1 MVIHPS
7 RQRIPSLLI
16 RWPWLLVGV
25 AWAIA
30 VLATLTGQRLLIDHH
45 FLLEESGLAWPL
57 AAAIFLVGWQV
68 MIAAM
73 MAPSSIPTV
82 MPRVKAALTAGRG
95 GPHPQ
100 RVLAVFFVGYAG
112 AWTAFG
118 LLAFS
123 GDTLIHHTVDAW
135 PWLAAHSFL
144 IGATTFALAGLF
156 QFSPWKGICLARCRR
171 PHAVFVDGHP
181 ANVAHGWRLG
191 MRHGADSIGCCW
203 ALMLIMF
210 GIGVGNLG
218 WMAGLTGVMLGEA
231 IMPSNRA
238 GNGASRVV
246 GIALLALAGLWLA
259 HPAWLGAATV
269 S

>member
-7 RQRIPSLLI
+7 RQRNPPLLM

-82 MPRVKAALTAGRG
+82 MPRVKAALIAGRG

-112 AWTAFG
+112 AWTAFRIARLFGRHPDTPDSRCVAVARGAQLFDWRHDIRSSWPIPIQPMEGYLSCPLSAPTHG
-118 LLAFS
+118 L
-123 GDTLIHHTVDAW
+123 
-135 PWLAAHSFL
+135 
-144 IGATTFALAGLF
+144 
-156 QFSPWKGICLARCRR
+156 RRR
-171 PHAVFVDGHP
+171 PPSQCGSW
-181 ANVAHGWRLG
+181 VAAWYAARRRLYWLLL
-191 MRHGADSIGCCW
+191 GADAYDVRHRRGK
-203 ALMLIMF
+203 
-210 GIGVGNLG
+210 
-218 WMAGLTGVMLGEA
+218 
-231 IMPSNRA
+231 
-238 GNGASRVV
+238 SRLD
-246 GIALLALAGLWLA
+246 GGPDRRHARRSDDAQ
-259 HPAWLGAATV
+259 
-269 S
+269 